1 MSMLHTFLGIYQL
14 ISLQKISKERRKVY
28 WLLVCI
34 FHYKK
39 ISTVK
44 EQTTQS
50 QNGQKNMNRYFA
62 KDRDGK

>member
-34 FHYKK
+34 FHHKK
-39 ISTVK
+39 NLNSKGTNNPITK
-44 EQTTQS
+44 WA
-50 QNGQKNMNRYFA
+50 KDMNRYFA